1 MPRAKRYYI
10 PGCVWHI
17 THRCHKKD
25 FLLKF
30 ARDRNRWLELLYKAK
45 QRFGLVVLDYIVTSN
60 HIHLLVSDDGDRDTI
75 PKSIQMVAGQTGQ
88 GYNRRKKR
96 QGAYW
101 EDRYH
106 ATAVESGLHLFK
118 CLVYIDMNMVRA
130 GVVSHPSKWGW
141 SGYNEIQNPKQ
152 RYSIINYQRL
162 SHLLGLD
169 SAGLL
174 KEAHLNWVD
183 EALKTDRHER
193 DHKWSKAVA
202 VGSEDYIKNIKKD
215 LGMKVVH
222 RKTNQVQ
229 KEFELREDESPYNA
243 DFDLQNTGL
252 SGNNS
257 HFWNVYP

>member
-1 MPRAKRYYI
+1 M
-10 PGCVWHI
+10 
-17 THRCHKKD
+17 
-25 FLLKF
+25 
-30 ARDRNRWLELLYKAK
+30 
-45 QRFGLVVLDYIVTSN
+45 
-60 HIHLLVSDDGDRDTI
+60 
-75 PKSIQMVAGQTGQ
+75 QMVAGQTGQ
-88 GYNRRKKR
+88 EYNRRKKR

-118 CLVYIDMNMVRA
+118 CLVYIDMNMVRT

-141 SGYNEIQNPKQ
+141 SGYNEIQSPKQ

-169 SAGLL
+169 SAGIL

-183 EALKTDRHER
+183 EALKIDRHER
-193 DHKWSKAVA
+193 NPKWSKAVA
-202 VGSEDYIKNIKKD
+202 VGSEDYIKHIKKD

-222 RKTNQVQ
+222 RKTNQVH
-229 KEFELREDESPYNA
+229 KEFELREDELPYND
-243 DFDLQNTGL
+243 DFDHQNTGL